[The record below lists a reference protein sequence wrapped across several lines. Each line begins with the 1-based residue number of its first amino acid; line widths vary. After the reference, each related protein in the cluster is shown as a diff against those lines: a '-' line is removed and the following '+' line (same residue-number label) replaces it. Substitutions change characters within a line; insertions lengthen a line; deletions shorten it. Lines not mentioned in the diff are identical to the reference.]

1 MVWVKIIQA
10 IKHLVHLCFSICDLS
25 LDGIKVVSEA
35 YDLPYS
41 RRIVGGDGQTTQ

>member
-25 LDGIKVVSEA
+25 LDGIKVVSET
-35 YDLPYS
+35 YNLPNS
-41 RRIVGGDGQTTQ
+41 LGVVFGDAQTAQ